1 MGDGMSNPR
10 QDNRMDRDA
19 HRMFSRGLWLMLT
32 GVLLSVLCVLLM
44 PRLDDG
50 GRVVLALSGIAVLAV
65 AGVWT
70 GAGWRVPPPSASED

>member
-1 MGDGMSNPR
+1 MSNSQR
-10 QDNRMDRDA
+10 DNRMDRDA

-44 PRLDDG
+44 PRLDEG
-50 GRVVLALSGIAVLAV
+50 ARVALALSGIAVLAV

-70 GAGWRVPPPSASED
+70 GAGWRMPPPQAPED